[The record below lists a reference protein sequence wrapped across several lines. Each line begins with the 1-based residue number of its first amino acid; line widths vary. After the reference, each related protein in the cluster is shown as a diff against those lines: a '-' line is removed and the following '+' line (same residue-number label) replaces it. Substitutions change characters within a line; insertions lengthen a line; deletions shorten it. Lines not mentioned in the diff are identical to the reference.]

1 MKNIYSCL
9 LILTFFVSC
18 TQDDIEEQEINP
30 AISNKGGGDISPMYN
45 ANQYDNAGR
54 LYDEIFDAYYDGT
67 SHSTDV
73 QSVIAEVE
81 SIANA
86 NISFESIN
94 DLGYVPLTAER
105 VQYLADRNISD
116 IAGII
121 GTSDL
126 SATAKTSFSNF
137 LLSFVVLYATDI
149 DAVKMYDT
157 IVKYESTVIA
167 SNLFTEND
175 KRVILTTTSIVR
187 HTSYRAKKKPKKN
200 TDPDWLISVGHAFG
214 TEEGAE
220 ENMAKAIVEGLVTG
234 IVSNK

>member
-9 LILTFFVSC
+9 IILTFFASC
-18 TQDDIEEQEINP
+18 TQDEKAYQEIIP
-30 AISNKGGGDISPMYN
+30 AMSNRGGGDILPRYS

-54 LYDEIFDAYYDGT
+54 IYDEIFDSYYDGT
-67 SHSTDV
+67 SRSTDV

-86 NISFESIN
+86 NASFESIN
-94 DLGYVPLTAER
+94 ALGYETLSTER
-105 VQYLADRNISD
+105 VQYLASRTVSD
-116 IAGII
+116 IGGVI
-121 GTSDL
+121 GASDL
-126 SATAKTSFSNF
+126 SATAKISFSNF
-137 LLSFVVLYATDI
+137 LLSFVALYSSEI
-149 DAVKMYDT
+149 EAVKMYDAV
-157 IVKYESTVIA
+157 VKYESTVIA

-175 KRVILTTTSIVR
+175 KRIMLTTTSIVR

-220 ENMAKAIVEGLVTG
+220 ENEAKAIVVALATG